1 MFLRK
6 YMKNNLLAYLLIAIP
21 LIIYGATSTPCCAQ
35 AVQYVDTFLGVDNT
49 GNTFPGASLP
59 FSMVKPGADVLMP
72 ARWTNNNSG
81 YATNR
86 PVCGY
91 SINHVSGTGGA
102 AKYGNFR
109 VMPTTGSVNLRDM
122 SAEVV
127 EESSTPGYYTT
138 TLANGVRTE
147 LTLTHSVGFYRF
159 SVVNGADSLRL
170 LIDASSLLDK
180 GSTPQHLLTS
190 GIELISENE
199 IVGYCKSEGGWNTG
213 ECEVYFY
220 ARLNHTPSAWGTF
233 RQGRMSQGNRS
244 EKSINS
250 NDHTEKA
257 LYLSFAN
264 NTSTPLEMQMALS
277 YVSTQKAK
285 ENYLAEA
292 ATLTFDEAAQL
303 ANDEWNAYLG
313 RIDIEASK
321 EVKAMFYSA
330 LYRVLLMPTNRTGEM
345 KGWSSEEVYYD
356 DYYAIWDTFRTTVPL
371 LTLIAPEK
379 IAEQIESLINIGTHE
394 GWMPDARS
402 GNKSGLVQG
411 GTNCDVMIAEACVKG
426 IEGVDYKKALQL
438 MLHAA
443 NTEPD
448 KPRLYGRGGISY
460 YNAMGYIPYS
470 VERSGSRQVEYAY
483 CDYAIAKV
491 AEQLGQHEI
500 ASEYFERSS
509 RWMNLWNSTA
519 EHDGFSGFVWP
530 KDENGEWLGDYNP
543 LKLSV
548 WNGVFYEGSSWQYSL
563 YAPHDVAKLIEM
575 CGGKEIFVERLD
587 HFFEQGMQ
595 EGELRRGLKGYYNV
609 GNEPSFLTPTLYT
622 WAGRYD
628 LTAKRTREIIDTY
641 FSTGRSGLPGNDD
654 SAATGCWCA
663 FHLLGLY
670 PNAGQDYYL
679 LSSPQIESATLHLP
693 DGRDF
698 KIIVKN
704 SSKENIYIRSAK
716 LNGRPY
722 NKAWITHRDIVAGGR
737 LELTMGSKPSRWGQ
751 IELPPSLSDKK

>member
-1 MFLRK
+1 M
-6 YMKNNLLAYLLIAIP
+6 LALLLIVCSTAN
-21 LIIYGATSTPCCAQ
+21 TPCRGQ
-35 AVQYVDTFLGVDNT
+35 ATLYVDTCLGVDNT

-81 YATNR
+81 YATGR

-109 VMPTTGSVNLRDM
+109 IMPTTGSVNLRDM

-127 EESSTPGYYTT
+127 EEASKPGYYTT
-138 TLANGVRTE
+138 TLTNGIRTE
-147 LTLTHSVGFYRF
+147 ITLTHSVGFYRF
-159 SVVNGADSLRL
+159 EVKDGADSLRL

-190 GIELISENE
+190 GIELVSDNE

-213 ECEVYFY
+213 DCDVYFY
-220 ARLNHTPSAWGTF
+220 AHLSRTPSAWGTF
-233 RQGRMSQGNRS
+233 RQGRMSQGSRS

-257 LYLSFAN
+257 LYLSFSSDA
-264 NTSTPLEMQMALS
+264 SAPLEIRMALS

-285 ENYLAEA
+285 ENFLAEA
-292 ATLTFDEAAQL
+292 AALTFEEAAQR
-303 ANDEWNAYLG
+303 AEDEWNAILN
-313 RIDIEASK
+313 RIEINGSQ
-321 EVKAMFYSA
+321 EVKTMFYSA
-330 LYRVLLMPTNRTGEM
+330 LYRAMMMPTKRTGEM
-345 KGWSSEEVYYD
+345 KGFHSEEVYYD
-356 DYYAIWDTFRTTVPL
+356 DYYAIWDTFRTATPL
-371 LTLIAPEK
+371 VALVAPEK
-379 IAEQIESLINIGTHE
+379 VAEQIESLINIGTHE
-394 GWMPDARS
+394 VWIPDARS
-402 GNKSGLVQG
+402 GNRSGLVQG
-411 GTNCDVMIAEACVKG
+411 GTNYDVMIADACVKG
-426 IEGVDYKKALQL
+426 IDGIDYEKALQL

-448 KPRLYGRGGISY
+448 KPRLYGRGGITQ
-460 YNAMGYIPYS
+460 YNTKGYIPHTI
-470 VERSGSRQVEYAY
+470 ERSGSRQVEYAY
-483 CDYAIAKV
+483 CDYAIAMV
-491 AEQLGQHEI
+491 ADHLGYHDL
-500 ASEYFERSS
+500 AKEYFERSG
-509 RWMNLWNSTA
+509 RWLNLWNNEA
-519 EHDGFSGFVWP
+519 EHDGFRGFVWP
-530 KDENGEWLGDYNP
+530 KGENGEWLNGYDP
-543 LKLSV
+543 LTLSV

-563 YAPHDVAKLIEM
+563 YAPHDVAKLIEL
-575 CGGKEIFVERLD
+575 CGGRENFVARLD
-587 HFFEQGMQ
+587 HFFTKGLQ
-595 EGELRRGLKGYYNV
+595 EEEFRRGLKGYYNV

-628 LTAKRTREIIDTY
+628 LTAKRTREIINTY

-679 LSSPQIESATLHLP
+679 LTSPQIESATLHLP
-693 DGRDF
+693 DNKKF
-698 KIIVKN
+698 TIVVHGG
-704 SSKENIYIRSAK
+704 SKENIYIRSAR

-722 NKAWITHRDIVAGGR
+722 NKAWIAHSDIVAGGK
-737 LELTMGSKPSRWGQ
+737 LELTMGAKPSRWGQ
-751 IELPPSLSDKK
+751 KELPPSLSDKK

>member
-1 MFLRK
+1 MRNKVLT
-6 YMKNNLLAYLLIAIP
+6 YLLASTLLLLCEIANI
-21 LIIYGATSTPCCAQ
+21 PCCAQ

-122 SAEVV
+122 SAEVID
-127 EESSTPGYYTT
+127 ESSRPGYYAT
-138 TLANGVRTE
+138 TLSNGVRTE

-159 SVVNGADSLRL
+159 TVVNDADSLRL

-190 GIELISENE
+190 GIELISDNE

-220 ARLNHTPSAWGTF
+220 AQINHTPSAWGTF
-233 RQGRMSQGNRS
+233 RQGRMSRSNRS
-244 EKSINS
+244 EKSING
-250 NDHTEKA
+250 NDNTEKA
-257 LYLSFAN
+257 LYVSFPAA
-264 NTSTPLEMQMALS
+264 TPTPLEMRMALS
-277 YVSTQKAK
+277 FVSAQKAK

-292 ATLTFDEAAQL
+292 ATLTFDDAIRRAGE
-303 ANDEWNAYLG
+303 EWNTYLE
-313 RIDIEASK
+313 RIDIEATQ
-321 EVKAMFYSA
+321 EVKTMFYSA
-330 LYRVLLMPTNRTGEM
+330 LYRALLMPTKRTGEM
-345 KGWSSEEVYYD
+345 KGWNSKEVYYD
-356 DYYAIWDTFRTTVPL
+356 DYYAIWDTFRTTAPL
-371 LTLIAPEK
+371 ITLIAPEK

-411 GTNCDVMIAEACVKG
+411 GTNCDVMIADACMKG
-426 IEGVDYKKALQL
+426 IEGIDYEKALEL

-448 KPRLYGRGGISY
+448 KPRLYGRGGISH
-460 YNAMGYIPYS
+460 YNTVGYIPHTI
-470 VERSGSRQVEYAY
+470 ERSGSRQVEYAY

-500 ASEYFERSS
+500 ATEYFERSS

-563 YAPHDVAKLIEM
+563 YVPHDVAKLIEM
-575 CGGKEIFVERLD
+575 CGGKERFVERLD
-587 HFFEQGMQ
+587 HFFEQGMS

-654 SAATGCWCA
+654 SAATGSWCA

-679 LSSPQIESATLHLP
+679 LSSPQIESATLHLSN
-693 DGRDF
+693 GKEF
-698 KIIVKN
+698 NIIVKN
-704 SSKENIYIRSAK
+704 GTKENIYIRSAK

-737 LELTMGSKPSRWGQ
+737 LELTMGSKPSRWGKT
-751 IELPPSLSDKK
+751 ELPPSLSDKK